1 MDNDNMI
8 KKQLVRL
15 YRNTR
20 LKLDY
25 AGKGLLTEAQGNEYI
40 KRFVNGDTPFLL
52 GRFGA
57 VEMHCVSRWML
68 GQNCTEE
75 ERNQALY
82 AAGIFPNDQRTI
94 DRFCEVYSEAI
105 KCVDILGVWEVTG
118 EKKAINQFCPQAKLI
133 PSRSIEPY
141 YYDAP
146 WSAAL
151 DRKKVLIVH
160 PFIESI
166 AGQLQRRGQIWPGKD
181 VLPRFQSVSYV
192 RAAQSNAGAKT
203 GFADWFE
210 ALESMKCEISQAD
223 FDIAIIGAGAYGLPL
238 SAYIKSLRK
247 QAVQMSGATQILF
260 GIKGKRWDEHPVIS
274 KFYNDAWVRPL
285 QSETPPETKKVEG
298 GSYW

>member
-8 KKQLVRL
+8 KKQLVKL
-15 YRNTR
+15 CRNTR

-25 AGKGLLTEAQGNEYI
+25 AGMGLMTEAQGNECI
-40 KRFVNGDTPFLL
+40 KRFVNGYTPFLL

-82 AAGIFPNDQRTI
+82 AAGIFPNDQGTI
-94 DRFCEVYSEAI
+94 DHFCEVYSEAI
-105 KCVDILGVWEVTG
+105 KCSDILGVWEVTG
-118 EKKAINQFCPQAKLI
+118 EKKAIKRYCPHAKLI

-141 YYDAP
+141 YFDAP
-146 WSAAL
+146 WSSAL
-151 DRKKVLIVH
+151 DRKKVLIIH
-160 PFIESI
+160 PFLESI
-166 AGQLQRRGQIWPGKD
+166 KGQLQRRAQIWPEKD
-181 VLPRFQSVSYV
+181 VLHMFQSVSYV
-192 RAAQSNAGAKT
+192 RAVQSNAGAKP
-203 GFADWFE
+203 GFSDWFE
-210 ALESMKCEISQAD
+210 ALESMKREISQAD

-238 SAYIKSLRK
+238 AAYVKSLGK

-260 GIKGKRWDEHPVIS
+260 GIKGKRWDAHSVIS

-285 QSETPPETKKVEG
+285 QSETPPEIKKVEG